1 MLLTL
6 RSLLW
11 HKVSS
16 ITGTCATQQAPQLE
30 DLVGSIPV
38 VATVGGSL
46 PAKRRRAGGGAR
58 AYPRTQP
65 VPLPELIYIPAIV
78 GTSAS
83 VQAQGSTSSFASL
96 NFRGFVNSY
105 QHPQFTEAIGDV
117 IDVDLEM
124 IAALFMEF
132 A

>member
-16 ITGTCATQQAPQLE
+16 ITGTCATQQAPQFE

-46 PAKRRRAGGGAR
+46 PAKRRRAGGGTR
-58 AYPRTQP
+58 VYPRAP
-65 VPLPELIYIPAIV
+65 IPLPEIQIPAIV

-83 VQAQGSTSSFASL
+83 VQLQGSTSSIASL
-96 NFRGFVNSY
+96 NFKGFVISY
-105 QHPQFTEAIGDV
+105 QQPQFTEAIGDV

>member
-11 HKVSS
+11 HKTTS
-16 ITGTCATQQAPQLE
+16 ITGTCASQQDKQLE

-38 VATVGGSL
+38 TATAGGSL
-46 PAKRRRAGGGAR
+46 PARRRAGGGAR
-58 AYPRTQP
+58 AYPRQP
-65 VPLPELIYIPAIV
+65 IPLPELPQIPAIV
-78 GTSAS
+78 GTVQTVQENAATLSSA
-83 VQAQGSTSSFASL
+83 TL
-96 NFRGFVNSY
+96 NFRAFISSY
-105 QHPQFTEAIGDV
+105 QKHQSTEAIGDV
-117 IDVDLEM
+117 IDVDLEL